1 MIDQL
6 LKFAKTAIP
15 GFDTQPL
22 AQQSAGP
29 HGVVRILTGWLQGKK
44 QRTMLEDDES
54 ELVLMIKEEQG
65 NLLMIPVILNN
76 DENPRLTRALL
87 PESINVEQMSQRIPV
102 IDLLPILIQA
112 GKEKD
117 ARDIKLSQKLIAA
130 LQAAANHP
138 DCRLVVEQPS
148 ATDDVL
154 EEIHTKTPQ
163 EQPNVD
169 ALGAT
174 EKETGGRITDA
185 ERYGDTGIEWLVG
198 KDAVERTTEEI
209 QAPYREDD
217 PNSPDFFIGG
227 DRVLVFD
234 DEEVLELT
242 VPLLASKHEV
252 LKMAFEHEEGAEFYA
267 EPPFNPEK
275 TVVWMVGQHTDN
287 GTSDQILSR
296 YKEDTDSGNCYVG
309 GDRVLNFDEDQS
321 FNLTV
326 PLQATRHEVLKIA
339 FETEPGVRFYAEPP
353 FNPANNGTPGVAQTN
368 QEPTS

>member
-1 MIDQL
+1 MKIDIETMIGM
-6 LKFAKTAIP
+6 AKTVMPDLFTQSVEKQSKPLHALMELFSDWFKREKIDAILT
-15 GFDTQPL
+15 DDQEELIMVTRVNR
-22 AQQSAGP
+22 
-29 HGVVRILTGWLQGKK
+29 GVVT
-44 QRTMLEDDES
+44 S
-54 ELVLMIKEEQG
+54 
-65 NLLMIPVILNN
+65 
-76 DENPRLTRALL
+76 ALL
-87 PESINVEQMSQRIPV
+87 AIDSETAQMM
-102 IDLLPILIQA
+102 DQA
-112 GKEKD
+112 EAYNLTEISKRVPLMDMIMALANAKDGGEKSK
-117 ARDIKLSQKLIAA
+117 IKLSQTIENA
-130 LQAAANHP
+130 LEVATDHP

-185 ERYGDTGIEWLVG
+185 ERYGNTEIEWLVG

-267 EPPFNPEK
+267 KPPFNPEK

-353 FNPANNGTPGVAQTN
+353 FNPANHATPGVAQTN